1 MLLVAKESIE
11 EQMSVFFFY
20 KKKKIQLLI
29 LFPCSHLLVIYI
41 SLSLKYMWSTAGNN
55 ADYPPC
61 QHMKLMSTD

>member
-41 SLSLKYMWSTAGNN
+41 SLSLKYM
-55 ADYPPC
+55 
-61 QHMKLMSTD
+61 